1 MQEESAAVAG
11 GVVISEG
18 TGRPIPLF
26 LAPMAGVT
34 DLAFRLLASECGAD
48 VTVTEFTA
56 AAGLSRAD
64 TRSWTKVSTDARET
78 PFIPQIFGGE
88 ITDMVETV
96 RLLSPDADVIDLN
109 FGCPA
114 PKVCRTS
121 AGAALLGEP
130 DRLVEIVARC
140 IEAASCP
147 ISVKLRLGTGRGV
160 ATAQAIVQRLESLGV
175 LRVAVH
181 GRTLTQRYSGV
192 ADWDSIARIVESVE
206 IPIIANGD
214 IIDSASA
221 AACLETTNAQGL
233 MIGRGA
239 IGSPEIFF
247 EIKHGLGWSKERAP
261 WARELNNRQQS
272 PEGQGRDNGEVG
284 DIVGDRVAVEFGD
297 NGRSERTGVNL
308 IERAIIKRWCW
319 RRYLQIAAETESDG
333 PSKNL
338 KKHAISFTKGL
349 PGSREMRI
357 KLHSTYDDET
367 LAAIVDSYLSQ
378 VIESD
383 AIPAI

>member
-1 MQEESAAVAG
+1 MRQELTARVG
-11 GVVISEG
+11 GVVISKASSG
-18 TGRPIPLF
+18 SVPLF

-34 DLAFRLLASECGAD
+34 DLAFRLLARECGAD

-64 TRSWTKVSTDARET
+64 TRSWTKVSTDSRET

-88 ITDMVETV
+88 IDDMVETV
-96 RLLSPDADVIDLN
+96 RLLSPAADVIDLN

-114 PKVCRTS
+114 PKVCRTN

-140 IEAASCP
+140 IEASSCP
-147 ISVKLRLGTGRGV
+147 VSVKLRLGTGRGV
-160 ATAQAIVQRLESLGV
+160 ATAQAIVGRLECLGV

-181 GRTLTQRYSGV
+181 GRTLSQRYSGV
-192 ADWDSIARIVESVE
+192 ADWDSISRIVESVK

-214 IIDSASA
+214 IIDSTSA
-221 AACLETTNAQGL
+221 AACLDTTNAQGL

-247 EIKHGLGWSKERAP
+247 NIKHDLGWSKDEAP
-261 WARELNNRQQS
+261 WVVELSQAQQNRN
-272 PEGQGRDNGEVG
+272 GKGRDEAEDG
-284 DIVGDRVAVEFGD
+284 DMGT
-297 NGRSERTGVNL
+297 SEKGTTDI
-308 IERAIIKRWCW
+308 IEHAIIKRWAW
-319 RRYLQIAAETESDG
+319 RRYLQIVSETEYDG
-333 PSKNL
+333 PNKNL
-338 KKHAISFTKGL
+338 KRHAISFTKGL

-357 KLHSTYDDET
+357 KLHSTYDDGT
-367 LAAIVDSYLSQ
+367 LATFVDSYLSK
-378 VIESD
+378 VIETN
-383 AIPAI
+383 AIPAP